1 MLVAS
6 RAGGARDLLI
16 MVVQSV
22 HLNVAHITQL
32 QELLEVPTPIPD
44 IIEQVWGSSC
54 MRARTH
60 TQTNKQTK
68 KLSQSESDGY

>member
-6 RAGGARDLLI
+6 RAGGTRDLLI

-22 HLNVAHITQL
+22 HLNVAHITHL

-44 IIEQVWGSSC
+44 IIEQV
-54 MRARTH
+54 
-60 TQTNKQTK
+60 
-68 KLSQSESDGY
+68 